1 MATTTWAAI
10 RANYCGSQT
19 VKGKLE
25 ALTPSTCPERQFA
38 RSRANKPLREWA
50 DGATSAAF
58 RQFEWSRS
66 GDAVEPNVLD
76 PAVILREEQA
86 TLTVAYPDMPMLY
99 GGDVASME
107 DLIRAD
113 ARQLRDALISPGNL
127 PAGVLAV
134 MPSIRAPERG
144 DDIWFQE
151 IVCELIYYE
160 AQTLA

>member
-1 MATTTWAAI
+1 MATTTWATM
-10 RANYCGSQT
+10 RAHYCGSQT
-19 VKGKLE
+19 QRGVLE
-25 ALTPSTCPERQFA
+25 ALTPATSPERPFC

-50 DGATSAAF
+50 DGTTSAAF
-58 RQFEWSRS
+58 RQFEWSRT
-66 GDAVEPNVLD
+66 GDAVEPNVFLPD
-76 PAVILREEQA
+76 VILREEQA

-107 DLIRAD
+107 DLIRED
-113 ARQLRDALISPGNL
+113 ARKLRDALLSPGNL

-134 MPSIRAPERG
+134 MPSILAPERG